1 MAKKLTKGK
10 RKRLMQLVTEWALCR
25 LIAKKHLQDAQR
37 QLITNERQRRAYM
50 AQYC

>member
-10 RKRLMQLVTEWALCR
+10 RSYLLKLLTLAALDRLV
-25 LIAKKHLQDAQR
+25 AQNAAR
-37 QLITNERQRRAYM
+37 QATAITNERQRRAYM